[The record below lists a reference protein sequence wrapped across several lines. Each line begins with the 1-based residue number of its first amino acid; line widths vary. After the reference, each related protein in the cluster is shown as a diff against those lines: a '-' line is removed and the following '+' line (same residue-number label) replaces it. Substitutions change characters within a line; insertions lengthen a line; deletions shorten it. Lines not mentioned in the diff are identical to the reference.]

1 MNAQRKEVSS
11 MIIDLNMKE
20 RDLLVE
26 ELEQTTIPQIRE
38 LIASGSLRKKGR
50 EELKEDEI
58 VLKGMVEKLK
68 KAA

>member
-1 MNAQRKEVSS
+1 
-11 MIIDLNMKE
+11 MIIDLTMKE

-26 ELEQTTIPQIRE
+26 ELEKTTIPEIRE
-38 LIASGSLRKKGR
+38 LIASGSLRKKSR

-58 VLKGMVEKLK
+58 VLKSMVEKLK

>member
-1 MNAQRKEVSS
+1 MNTQRKEVTI
-11 MIIDLNMKE
+11 MIIDLTKKE
-20 RDLLVE
+20 VDLLVE
-26 ELEQTTIPQIRE
+26 ELEQTTIPEIRE

-50 EELKEDEI
+50 EELKEDES

>member
-1 MNAQRKEVSS
+1 
-11 MIIDLNMKE
+11 MIIDLTKKE

-26 ELEQTTIPQIRE
+26 ELEHTTIPEIRE
-38 LIASGSLRKKGR
+38 LIASGSMRKKGR

-68 KAA
+68 MAA